1 MLPTTLLS
9 LEEDTHP
16 LSLGWATLQ
25 VLRNRN
31 SRKNRRHLLE
41 RKAKGKRR
49 RERWAGRMRTMQVP
63 RPSLPRTLPSLSCAR
78 GDDDSLGNSRAF
90 VLPGRA
96 KDWRRVWCL
105 SSACRQVHTLRTL
118 PSLGERD
125 VESCVAKPGASP
137 FTLIAVE
144 SERLEHSTVR
154 RRRRTLHRRP
164 RSSPRR

>member
-1 MLPTTLLS
+1 MQIRISLLLLLFQSRKMLPTTLLS

-63 RPSLPRTLPSLSCAR
+63 RPSLGHFLL
-78 GDDDSLGNSRAF
+78 SRARAVMMTHWETVERSF
-90 VLPGRA
+90 CRVEQKIGAVFGASAPRAGRSTPFAHSPPLGSATLRVVSPNLGRA
-96 KDWRRVWCL
+96 L
-105 SSACRQVHTLRTL
+105 L
-118 PSLGERD
+118 
-125 VESCVAKPGASP
+125 
-137 FTLIAVE
+137 
-144 SERLEHSTVR
+144 
-154 RRRRTLHRRP
+154 
-164 RSSPRR
+164 RSSL